1 MKLMIFSKNISKMI
15 TKFDIQGMTC
25 ASCQAH
31 VQKAVSQVN
40 GVKKVNVNLLT
51 NSMEVEYDE
60 SICNTLLILSSVSK
74 AGYKGNVQGDKKIEE
89 KKNDNNHQLLKLI
102 IGLILLIPI
111 FYISMGHM
119 VGIPLPSFLSGH
131 ENALSFAFTQFILV
145 LPYFFLYK
153 EYFIRGFKA
162 LINRSPNMDSLVS
175 IGASVSFIYGIA
187 AIYIIGYGLGHNN
200 MELVGKYMH
209 NLYFE
214 SVATILCFVS
224 IGKYLESLSK
234 KKTTKAVEDM
244 VNLSPKKAL
253 LLKDEEEIEVDASS
267 LKIGDIVIV
276 KKGDQVPI
284 DGIIIE
290 GSASIE
296 ESNITGE
303 SLPVL
308 KKEKDKVY
316 SSTIISSGYIKVKA
330 IKDSKDS
337 SINTIIKLVEEAS
350 NSKAPISKLVD
361 KIAYYFV
368 PTIIILAIIDFIIF
382 MIFSLNNIG
391 NNTISDAINYA
402 VSILVIACPCALGL
416 ATPVAIMVSSGVGA
430 KNHLLIKNAEILENA
445 HKIKTVVLDKTGT
458 ITLGKP
464 QVIEADIVSKDV
476 LDAIFSIEN
485 KSEHP
490 LSEAIIKYGKENNC
504 IIKTVSDYKSIEGV
518 GLQGKVDNSI
528 YLIGNKKV
536 LSKKSKYLQK
546 ADELSRKGASV
557 LYIIKDDEE
566 VGYIA
571 IKDPIKEDS
580 AQAISQLQKMN
591 IEVVMLT
598 GDNYKTANAIAKE
611 VGIKKVKAE
620 VLPTQKQ
627 DVINQIKAQSK
638 GYTCMVGDGVN
649 DALAL
654 ISADISMAI
663 GGGADVAIES
673 ADIILLRKDLM
684 DIRNVIAL
692 SKRTYYTI
700 ILNLFWAFI
709 YNIVGIVFA
718 SGFLTFI
725 NPSYHLTPMIGSLC
739 MAFSSVFVVLNAL
752 TIYLFKIKRTITNNQ
767 DIIKE
772 REIKMNTI
780 ILNVEGMMCE
790 HCKAHV
796 SKALQEVSGVEKV
809 EVDLNK
815 KTATVITSNNDTKL
829 LIEAVNKAGYKASI
843 I

>member
-1 MKLMIFSKNISKMI
+1 MKLMTFSRNINNMNK
-15 TKFDIQGMTC
+15 KFDVKGMTC

-31 VQKAVSQVN
+31 VQKAVSN
-40 GVKKVNVNLLT
+40 LEGVKKVNVNLLT

-60 SICNTLLILSSVSK
+60 SICSPDLISSSVSK
-74 AGYKGNVQGDKKIEE
+74 IGYKAYVCGEKKIDT
-89 KKNDNNHQLLKLI
+89 KKEDNNHQLLKLI
-102 IGLILLIPI
+102 IGLVLLIPI

-119 VGIPLPSFLSGH
+119 VGIPLPSFLSGS

-145 LPYFFLYK
+145 LPYFFLFK

-162 LINRSPNMDSLVS
+162 LFNRSPNMDSLVS
-175 IGASVSFIYGIA
+175 LGASVSFIYGIA
-187 AIYIIGYGLGHNN
+187 AIYIIGYGLGHNDLA
-200 MELVGKYMH
+200 LVEKYMH

-214 SVATILCFVS
+214 SVATILSFVS

-244 VNLSPKKAL
+244 INLSPKKAL
-253 LLKDEEEIEVDASS
+253 LLKDNKEIEVDASS
-267 LKIGDIVIV
+267 LKIDDIVIV
-276 KKGDQVPI
+276 KKGDQVPV
-284 DGIIIE
+284 DGIIIQ
-290 GSASIE
+290 GSASID

-308 KKEKDKVY
+308 KKENDKVY

-368 PTIIILAIIDFIIF
+368 PTIIILAIIDFIVF
-382 MIFSLNNIG
+382 LVFSLNNIG
-391 NNTISDAINYA
+391 NTSISDAINYA

-445 HKIKTVVLDKTGT
+445 HKIKTVILDKTGT

-464 QVIEADIVSKDV
+464 RVIEADILSKDI
-476 LDAIFSIEN
+476 LDAIYSIEN

-490 LSEAIIKYGKENNC
+490 LSEAIINYAKSNNSTLKE
-504 IIKTVSDYKSIEGV
+504 VSEYESIEGV
-518 GLQGKVDNSI
+518 GLKGKVNNSI
-528 YLIGNKKV
+528 YLIGNKRILNKE
-536 LSKKSKYLQK
+536 SKYIQK
-546 ADELSRKGASV
+546 VEELSSKGASV
-557 LYIIKDDEE
+557 LYVTKDNIE

-580 AQAISQLQKMN
+580 KQAINQLKKMN
-591 IEVVMLT
+591 IDIVMLT
-598 GDNYKTANAIAKE
+598 GDNYKTAKAIAKE
-611 VGIKKVKAE
+611 VGIKNVKAE

-627 DVINQIKAQSK
+627 DVVNQIKKESK

-654 ISADISMAI
+654 ISADVSMAI
-663 GGGADVAIES
+663 GGGADVALES

-692 SKRTYYTI
+692 SKRTYNTI
-700 ILNLFWAFI
+700 ILNLFLAFI
-709 YNIVGIVFA
+709 YNVIGIVFA
-718 SGFLTFI
+718 SGVLTFI
-725 NPSYHLTPMIGSLC
+725 NSSYHLTPMIGSLC

-752 TIYLFKIKRTITNNQ
+752 TIYLFKIKKSNSTTIDNK
-767 DIIKE
+767 KE
-772 REIKMNTI
+772 ESKMNTI

-790 HCKAHV
+790 HCKTHV
-796 SKALQEVSGVEKV
+796 KEALEKVDGVEKV
-809 EVDLNK
+809 EVDLGK
-815 KTATVITSNNDTKL
+815 KTATIITSNNNTKL
-829 LIEAVNKAGYKASI
+829 LIDAVNDAGYKAKI
-843 I
+843 K